1 MPEITLSYFKS
12 SHQPWETSQRY
23 KQFSWLQFIA
33 SNPFPEFLSPSGSYS
48 RLPVTVAGPQR
59 IDTVFSINA
68 YCNLYPECNADVILT
83 EKIRFHKVFMYSIWV
98 YVSICFCTMNYLNCY
113 IVTVQYPHSY
123 VSKSMKNR
131 LRRWD
136 FDLHVS
142 GFWHIH
148 AKTPRGI
155 VDCWIVTKNQKKEN
169 YHVSDQP

>member
-83 EKIRFHKVFMYSIWV
+83 EKIRFHKVFMYSIWL
-98 YVSICFCTMNYLNCY
+98 YVSICFCTMNYLNYY
-113 IVTVQYPHSY
+113 IYWSLSDIPFLSNLTESPSVSDIRSSWFLLWRVLPHSIPNH
-123 VSKSMKNR
+123 SDF
-131 LRRWD
+131 RR
-136 FDLHVS
+136 
-142 GFWHIH
+142 
-148 AKTPRGI
+148 
-155 VDCWIVTKNQKKEN
+155 
-169 YHVSDQP
+169 

>member
-1 MPEITLSYFKS
+1 M
-12 SHQPWETSQRY
+12 
-23 KQFSWLQFIA
+23 
-33 SNPFPEFLSPSGSYS
+33 
-48 RLPVTVAGPQR
+48 
-59 IDTVFSINA
+59 
-68 YCNLYPECNADVILT
+68 
-83 EKIRFHKVFMYSIWV
+83 
-98 YVSICFCTMNYLNCY
+98 SICFCTMNYLNCY

-155 VDCWIVTKNQKKEN
+155 MVCWIVTLYLLISFRYSFPIELNGIPFRFR
-169 YHVSDQP
+169 YPIVMVSSVESFTAQYSEPFRFSQIMPLQSVYPFSPFIRFSIVARSFALIDCLYSYVLNTSSAK